1 MYFIKNYRALL
12 LLLVNS
18 VLMAQHATPTQPDS
32 YKPLAIMVE
41 DGAEYFGKVRGAMSM
56 LLPSLIYEQV
66 CPIVVSRYFYNLIL
80 EYQHQ
85 FISRAYNLCD
95 PYTQGC

>member
-1 MYFIKNYRALL
+1 
-12 LLLVNS
+12 
-18 VLMAQHATPTQPDS
+18 MAQHATPTQPDS

-41 DGAEYFGKVRGAMSM
+41 DGAEYFGKVCGAMSM